1 MEQIAVIEPTGA
13 IRARAAVLEPVTLRP
28 LDALHL
34 ATALEV
40 REELTAF
47 VTYDERLAVGAEA
60 VGLTVLAPT

>member
-1 MEQIAVIEPTGA
+1 
-13 IRARAAVLEPVTLRP
+13 VLEPVTLRS

-40 REELTAF
+40 REELSAF

-60 VGLTVLAPT
+60 IGLTVLAPT